1 LKQDSVV
8 LDKSEKHLL
17 YKKTS
22 LR

>member
-8 LDKSEKHLL
+8 LDKPEKHLL